1 MRIHR
6 VSALTLLMLLTGTGL
21 LAQEARPLQLPAPQT
36 GGGMP
41 LMKAL
46 GLRRSTRQF
55 GADTIPAQVL
65 SNLLWAACGV
75 NRPGEN
81 KRTAPS
87 ARNMQE
93 VHVYVSQKKGLFL
106 YDAFSHSLIP
116 VLSEDIRAATGMQDF
131 VAQAPLN
138 LIYVADV
145 NTDSTVSEAERMF
158 YPATD
163 TGFISQNVYLF
174 CASEGLATVVRGMVD
189 RPTLAAKMGLRPDQR
204 IILAQTVGTFVK

>member
-1 MRIHR
+1 MGIPR
-6 VSALTLLMLLTGTGL
+6 VSTLILFVLLAGSGL
-21 LAQEARPLQLPAPQT
+21 LAQEARPLQLPVPRT

-41 LMKAL
+41 LMQAL
-46 GLRRSTRQF
+46 GLRKSTRQF
-55 GADTIPAQVL
+55 AADTLPVQVL
-65 SNLLWAACGV
+65 SDLLWAACGV

-93 VHVYVSQKKGLFL
+93 VHVYVSLEKGLFL
-106 YDAFSHSLIP
+106 YDAPSHSLIP
-116 VLSEDIRAATGMQDF
+116 VLSEDIRAATGKQDF

-138 LIYVADV
+138 LVYVADV
-145 NTDSTVSEAERMF
+145 NTDSTVSEADRMF

-189 RPTLAAKMGLRPDQR
+189 RPALAAKMGLRPDQR
-204 IILAQTVGTFVK
+204 IILAQSIGFFAK

>member
-1 MRIHR
+1 MGIQRF
-6 VSALTLLMLLTGTGL
+6 SALTLLLLLTGSGL
-21 LAQEARPLQLPAPQT
+21 LAQEAGPMQIPAPQT
-36 GGGMP
+36 GGGLP
-41 LMKAL
+41 LMQAL
-46 GLRRSTRQF
+46 GLRKSTRQF
-55 GADTIPAQVL
+55 SADTIPVQVL

-93 VHVYVSQKKGLFL
+93 VHVYVSMEKGLFL
-106 YDAFSHSLIP
+106 YDAPSHSLIP
-116 VLSEDIRAATGMQDF
+116 VLSDDIRAATGMQDF

-138 LIYVADV
+138 LVYVADV
-145 NTDSTVSEAERMF
+145 NTDSTVSEADRMF

-174 CASEGLATVVRGMVD
+174 CASEGLATVVRGMVN
-189 RPTLAAKMGLRPDQR
+189 RPALAARMGLRPDQR
-204 IILAQTVGTFVK
+204 IILAQSVGTFAK